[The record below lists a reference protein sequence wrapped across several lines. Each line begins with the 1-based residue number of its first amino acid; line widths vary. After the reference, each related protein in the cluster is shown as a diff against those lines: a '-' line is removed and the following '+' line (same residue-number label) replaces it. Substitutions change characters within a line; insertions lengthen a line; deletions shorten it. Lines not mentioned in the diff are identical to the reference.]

1 MKKLILLLFIPLFFA
16 CGNDSKK
23 EKEEEEKL
31 SPVEQAA
38 ADGKKLGELVCEIE
52 KVFEEEGGDS
62 EKVKKMM
69 QDWRDVSGKMDDKYA
84 PEGDAT
90 DEAKKVFDEAR
101 QAVIDTCM

>member
-1 MKKLILLLFIPLFFA
+1 MKKLILLLFIPLVFD
-16 CGNDSKK
+16 CGNYSKK
-23 EKEEEEKL
+23 EEIKKL

-62 EKVKKMM
+62 EKVKKMI
-69 QDWRDVSGKMDDKYA
+69 QDWRDVGGKMDDKYA

-90 DEAKKVFDEAR
+90 DEAKKVFEEAM